1 VSAAEPAAELLER
14 VARVAAAAREA
25 ELDALLLTGAVAVRY
40 ATAFTGSSGVA
51 LIGGDGGASEPS
63 RHRFITDFRYA
74 TQASE
79 EVPEEFARDVV
90 ADNLLEGVAQALG
103 TAGGRLGFLEKNLTV
118 AEHTRLRE
126 LIAAQWELVPS
137 GELLERLRMV
147 KDAGEIAAIRAAAEL
162 ADDAMRTVLDR
173 GLAGRSERA
182 VALELEE
189 EMRRRGADGPSF
201 PTIVAAGAHAALP
214 HAKPR
219 EREIPRD
226 VLVTIDWGALH
237 EGYCSDCTRTYA
249 TGEAID
255 ERAREVYEVVRAAQ
269 ARAVEA
275 VRPGASTLAL
285 DGVARSHI
293 EAAGYGERF
302 GHGLG
307 HGVGLEVHEGP
318 RLSRTAPDQPL
329 RSGNVVTVEPGV
341 YLPDELGV
349 RIEDLLVVTE
359 PGHEV
364 LSALPRELTVIS

>member
-1 VSAAEPAAELLER
+1 MSAAEPAAELLER